1 MLARFS
7 SLYPGLS
14 RGDADN
20 KGGAVKGKTSGDF
33 FSVSFFKKTKNL
45 GVAQGVALKKQ
56 NKQVVL
62 PTKVTADFI
71 TTLLLYRMCGTIPVL
86 CFK

>member
-33 FSVSFFKKTKNL
+33 FSVSSFQKIW
-45 GVAQGVALKKQ
+45 
-56 NKQVVL
+56 VL
-62 PTKVTADFI
+62 HKV
-71 TTLLLYRMCGTIPVL
+71 LH
-86 CFK
+86 

>member
-20 KGGAVKGKTSGDF
+20 KGGAAKGKTSGDF
-33 FSVSFFKKTKNL
+33 FSVSFWPIFPKNL
-45 GVAQGVALKKQ
+45 GVALK
-56 NKQVVL
+56 
-62 PTKVTADFI
+62 TK
-71 TTLLLYRMCGTIPVL
+71 
-86 CFK
+86 